1 LTADRAV
8 DTAAA
13 IAPPKLDRPARASG
27 WSALLAG
34 GTLLGAGVL
43 FAIDPAQHE
52 IYPTCWFYA
61 TTGWQCPGCGGLR
74 ATHQLLHGHLA
85 VAWALNPLAVLLV
98 PLGAWC
104 GLDAALSLVR
114 GRGLPYSAPRPALIW
129 LGLASALIFGLARNL
144 PWF

>member
-1 LTADRAV
+1 MDAD
-8 DTAAA
+8 TA
-13 IAPPKLDRPARASG
+13 IAPPKLGRPARAFG

-34 GTLLGAGVL
+34 GALLVAGVL

-61 TTGWQCPGCGGLR
+61 TTGWECPGCGGLR

-85 VAWALNPLAVLLV
+85 AAWALNPLAVLLA
-98 PLGAWC
+98 PLFAWGAVD
-104 GLDAALSLVR
+104 LALRLAR
-114 GRGLPYSAPRPALIW
+114 GRGLPHAAPRPVLIW
-129 LGLASALIFGLARNL
+129 LVLACALAFGVVRNL